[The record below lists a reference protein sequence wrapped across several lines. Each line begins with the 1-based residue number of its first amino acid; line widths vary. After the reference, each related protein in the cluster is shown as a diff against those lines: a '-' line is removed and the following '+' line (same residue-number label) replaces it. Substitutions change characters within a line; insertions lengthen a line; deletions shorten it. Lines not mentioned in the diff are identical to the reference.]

1 MLSNEYSKNHIKVQ
15 AILKCIQ
22 QPLLSIYYVQG
33 IVLGIKAAEMKKS
46 LEQLQQCGKY
56 YNEMLKH
63 KERSERKDAHSLKAS
78 GRTLLN

>member
-33 IVLGIKAAEMKKS
+33 IVLGIKAAEMKKTES
-46 LEQLQQCGKY
+46 
-56 YNEMLKH
+56 
-63 KERSERKDAHSLKAS
+63 
-78 GRTLLN
+78 